1 MILYLAYMNKRTI
14 SNLFELSVQKYA
26 NNPLIYEKKSG
37 KYSPFSFREIQNE
50 VHDLVNGFLKLG
62 LKKDDKV
69 LLLSEGRR
77 EWLVTE
83 LALLYIG
90 AVVVPVS
97 IKLNE
102 TSDLRFRLEHS
113 ECRFAVVSERQAGKL
128 RGLVEELEG
137 LESLIIFDETDKKS
151 NSELFYN
158 DIIENGKS
166 GEDADIEA
174 LLDAV
179 EENDVAV
186 ISYTSGTTADP
197 KGIMLSHRNFTANV
211 EQGGSLFDIP
221 EWYTT
226 LLILPWDHSFA
237 HTVGLYTII
246 LNGAS
251 ISVVDPGKT
260 GMDTLRNI
268 PINIKETRP
277 VFLLSVPALAN
288 NFKKN
293 IEAGIMQKGGIAEKM
308 FRHAMKISYEYN
320 KEGFNKGKGL
330 SFLNKPLIA
339 LYDKILFS
347 KIRDGFGGRL
357 KFFVGGG
364 ALLDIEL
371 QRFFYAIGTPMYQ
384 GYGLTEAAP
393 VISSNHPKE
402 HKLGTSGKPVKN
414 LEVKILDDKGH
425 EVPQGEK
432 GEIAVKGENVML
444 GYWKNENATDEALH
458 HGWLHTGDMGYFD
471 EDGYLMVLGRFKS
484 LLIGNDGEK
493 YSPEGIE
500 EAIVQN
506 SKFIDQCMLYNNQD
520 SYTIG
525 LLVPNQLAI
534 KEYLKE
540 IGVENQADAK
550 KAVLEKI
557 NIEIKEYVK
566 GGLYENMFPQRW
578 LPAAIGILPEALSEE
593 NKMINSTMK
602 MVRNVVVKHYKSLI
616 HFLYTPEGKDINHK
630 MNLQNIEAFIKI
642 K

>member
-1 MILYLAYMNKRTI
+1 MNAKTI
-14 SNLFELSVQKYA
+14 PNLFEQSAQKYSK
-26 NNPLIYEKKSG
+26 NPLIYEKKSG
-37 KYSPFSFREIQNE
+37 KYQPSSFAEIRQE
-50 VHDLVNGFLKLG
+50 VHDFANGLIKLG

-77 EWLVTE
+77 EWLVSE

-90 AVVVPVS
+90 AVVVPIS

-102 TSDLRFRLEHS
+102 PSDLHFRLEHS
-113 ECRFAVVSERQAGKL
+113 ESRFAIASARQADKLRKVVSDLSGFEA
-128 RGLVEELEG
+128 
-137 LESLIIFDETDKKS
+137 LIILDETENKNTGELYYAEIVKDGRKEKS
-151 NSELFYN
+151 NK
-158 DIIENGKS
+158 IETLLKS
-166 GEDADIEA
+166 
-174 LLDAV
+174 V
-179 EENDVAV
+179 SQNDVAV

-211 EQGGSLFDIP
+211 EQGESLFEVP

-293 IEAGIMQKGGIAEKM
+293 IEAGIAQKGGVAEKL
-308 FRHAMKISYEYN
+308 FKHAMRISYAYN
-320 KEGFNKGKGL
+320 KEGFNKGKGFT
-330 SFLNKPLIA
+330 FLNKPLMA

-393 VISSNHPKE
+393 VISSNHPND
-402 HKLGTSGKPVKN
+402 HKLGTSGKPVEN
-414 LEVKILDDKGH
+414 LEVKILDEKGA
-425 EVPQGEK
+425 EVKQGEK

-444 GYWKNENATDEALH
+444 GYWKNQNATDEALH
-458 HGWLHTGDMGYFD
+458 NGWLHTGDMGYFD

-500 EAIVQN
+500 EAFIQQ
-506 SKFIDQCMLYNNQD
+506 SKFIDQCMLFNNQD
-520 SYTIG
+520 AYTIG
-525 LLVPNQLAI
+525 LIVPNQLAI
-534 KEYLKE
+534 KAHIKE
-540 IGVENQADAK
+540 QGLENNEEEANAALQ
-550 KAVLEKI
+550 KI
-557 NIEIKEYVK
+557 NDEIKEYAS
-566 GGLYENMFPQRW
+566 GGAYESMFPQRW
-578 LPAAIGILPEALSEE
+578 LPAAFGILPEPLTEE

-602 MVRNVVVKHYKSLI
+602 MVRNTVVSTHKSII
-616 HFLYTPEGKDINHK
+616 HFLFTPDGKQINHK
-630 MNLQNIEAFIKI
+630 INIENIK
-642 K
+642 KFL

>member
-1 MILYLAYMNKRTI
+1 MNAKTI
-14 SNLFELSVQKYA
+14 PNLFEQSAQNYA
-26 NNPLIYEKKSG
+26 KNPLIYEKKSG
-37 KYSPFSFREIQNE
+37 KYQPSSFEEIRQE
-50 VHDLVNGFLKLG
+50 VHDFANGLIKLG

-77 EWLVTE
+77 EWLVSE
-83 LALLYIG
+83 LAVLYIG
-90 AVVVPVS
+90 AVVVPIS

-102 TSDLRFRLEHS
+102 PDDLQFRLQHS
-113 ECRFAVVSERQAGKL
+113 ESRFAIASARQAEKL
-128 RGLVEELEG
+128 RGVIGKLTDFEA
-137 LESLIIFDETDKKS
+137 IIILDKSDKKS
-151 NSELFYN
+151 PNELYY
-158 DIIENGKS
+158 
-166 GEDADIEA
+166 ADIVEA
-174 LLDAV
+174 GKKEKSVNIEKLLQSV
-179 EENDVAV
+179 SQNDVAV

-211 EQGGSLFDIP
+211 EQGESLFEVPD
-221 EWYTT
+221 WYTT

-251 ISVVDPGKT
+251 ISVVNPGKT

-293 IEAGIMQKGGIAEKM
+293 IEAGIAQKGGIAEKM
-308 FRHAMKISYEYN
+308 FRHAMKISYAYN
-320 KEGFNKGKGL
+320 KEGFNRGKGL
-330 SFLNKPLIA
+330 TFLNKPLMA

-393 VISSNHPKE
+393 VISSNHPND
-402 HKLGTSGKPVKN
+402 HKLGTSGKPVEN
-414 LEVKILDDKGH
+414 IEVKIIDDKGAK
-425 EVPQGEK
+425 VAQGEK
-432 GEIAVKGENVML
+432 GEIVVKGENVML
-444 GYWKNENATDEALH
+444 GYWKNETATNESLQK
-458 HGWLHTGDMGYFD
+458 GWLHTGDMGYFD

-500 EAIVQN
+500 EAFIQQ

-520 SYTIG
+520 AYTIG
-525 LLVPNQLAI
+525 LIVPNKLAI
-534 KEYLKE
+534 KAYLKE
-540 IGVENQADAK
+540 QGLENSKEAANIALQ
-550 KAVLEKI
+550 KI
-557 NIEIKEYVK
+557 HDELKEYTK
-566 GGLYENMFPQRW
+566 GGVYESMFPHRW
-578 LPAAIGILPEALSEE
+578 LPAAFGILPEAFSEE

-602 MVRNVVVKHYKSLI
+602 MVRNTVVSNYKSVI
-616 HFLYTPEGKDINHK
+616 HYLFTPDGKNINHK
-630 MNLQNIEAFIKI
+630 TNIENIENFL
-642 K
+642 

>member
-1 MILYLAYMNKRTI
+1 MNAKTI
-14 SNLFELSVQKYA
+14 PNLFEQSAQKYA
-26 NNPLIYEKKSG
+26 TNPLIYEKKSG
-37 KYSPFSFREIQNE
+37 KYQPSSFEEVRQE
-50 VHDLVNGFLKLG
+50 VHNFANGLLKLG
-62 LKKDDKV
+62 LKKGDKV

-77 EWLVTE
+77 EWLVSE

-90 AVVVPVS
+90 AVVVPIS

-102 TSDLRFRLEHS
+102 PSDLRFRLEHS
-113 ECRFAVVSERQAGKL
+113 ESRFAIVSARQSEKVKEVVKDITGFEA
-128 RGLVEELEG
+128 
-137 LESLIIFDETDKKS
+137 LIILDEVEKQVEGEILY
-151 NSELFYN
+151 SE
-158 DIIENGKS
+158 IIENGKANKTYQL
-166 GEDADIEA
+166 EKLTE
-174 LLDAV
+174 LV
-179 EENDVAV
+179 QENDVAI

-211 EQGGSLFDIP
+211 EQGESLFEVP

-277 VFLLSVPALAN
+277 VFLLSVPALAA

-293 IEAGIMQKGGIAEKM
+293 IEAGIAQKGGIVEKM
-308 FRHAMKISYEYN
+308 FKHAMKISYAYN
-320 KEGFNKGKGL
+320 KEGFNKGNDL
-330 SFLNKPLIA
+330 TILNKPLMA
-339 LYDKILFS
+339 LYNKILFS
-347 KIRDGFGGRL
+347 KIREGFGGRL

-371 QRFFYAIGTPMYQ
+371 QRFFYAIGMPMYQ

-393 VISSNHPKE
+393 VISSNHPSD

-414 LEVKILDDKGH
+414 LEVKILNDKGT
-425 EVPQGEK
+425 EVAQGEK

-444 GYWKNENATDEALH
+444 GYWKNQNATDEALH
-458 HGWLHTGDMGYFD
+458 KGWLHTGDMGYFD

-500 EAIVQN
+500 EAFVQQ
-506 SKFIDQCMLYNNQD
+506 SKYIDQCMLYNNQD
-520 SYTIG
+520 AYTIG
-525 LLVPNQLAI
+525 LIVPNQLAI
-534 KEYLKE
+534 KAYIKEKGLENSEEAANVALQKIYDELKE
-540 IGVENQADAK
+540 
-550 KAVLEKI
+550 
-557 NIEIKEYVK
+557 YTK
-566 GGLYENMFPQRW
+566 GGLYQSMFPGRW
-578 LPAAIGILPEALSEE
+578 LPTAFGVLPEAFTEE

-602 MVRNVVVKHYKSLI
+602 MVRNTVVSNYKSII
-616 HFLYTPEGKDINHK
+616 HYLYTPDGKNQNHK
-630 MNLQNIEAFIKI
+630 INIENIQKFL
-642 K
+642 

>member
-1 MILYLAYMNKRTI
+1 MNARTI
-14 SNLFELSVQKYA
+14 PNLFEQSALKYSK
-26 NNPLIYEKKSG
+26 NPLIYEKKDD
-37 KYSPFSFREIQNE
+37 KYQASSFEEVKQE
-50 VHDLVNGFLKLG
+50 VHLLAKGFLKLG

-77 EWLVTE
+77 EWLVAE

-90 AVVVPVS
+90 AIVVPIS

-102 TSDLRFRLEHS
+102 PNDLKFRLEHS
-113 ECRFAVVSERQAGKL
+113 ESRFAIVSVRQAEKL
-128 RGLVEELEG
+128 RQVIKSLKGF
-137 LESLIIFDETDKKS
+137 ESLIVFDGEVNKKEGEILY
-151 NSELFYN
+151 SE
-158 DIIENGKS
+158 IIEMGKTNTS
-166 GEDADIEA
+166 VNLEVIRHNI
-174 LLDAV
+174 
-179 EENDVAV
+179 EENDVAL

-211 EQGGSLFDIP
+211 EQGESLFEVP

-293 IEAGIMQKGGIAEKM
+293 IEAGIAKKGGIAEKM
-308 FRHAMKISYEYN
+308 FKHAMKISYCYN

-330 SFLNKPLIA
+330 SFIHKPLIA

-347 KIRDGFGGRL
+347 KIREGFGGRL

-371 QRFFYAIGTPMYQ
+371 QRFFYAIGIPMYQ
-384 GYGLTEAAP
+384 GYGLTEASP
-393 VISSNHPKE
+393 VISSNYPE
-402 HKLGTSGKPVKN
+402 DHKLGTSGKPVKN
-414 LEVKILDDKGH
+414 LEVKILDSKGA
-425 EVPQGEK
+425 EVRQGEK

-444 GYWKNENATDEALH
+444 GYWKNENASDEALH
-458 HGWLHTGDMGYFD
+458 KGWLHTGDMGYFD

-500 EAIVQN
+500 EALVQN

-520 SYTIG
+520 AYTIG
-525 LLVPNQLAI
+525 VIVPNQLAI
-534 KEYLKE
+534 KSFLKE
-540 IGVENQADAK
+540 KGIENTEEAK
-550 KAVLEKI
+550 KAALQKI
-557 NIEIKEYVK
+557 NDELKQYSK
-566 GGLYENMFPQRW
+566 GGLYESMFPQRW
-578 LPAAIGILPEALSEE
+578 LPAAVGILPEAFSEE

-602 MVRNVVVKHYKSLI
+602 MVRNTVVSNYKSII
-616 HFLYTPEGKDINHK
+616 HFLYTPEGKNILHK
-630 MNLQNIEAFIKI
+630 MNIENIDKFI
-642 K
+642 

>member
-1 MILYLAYMNKRTI
+1 M
-14 SNLFELSVQKYA
+14 
-26 NNPLIYEKKSG
+26 
-37 KYSPFSFREIQNE
+37 
-50 VHDLVNGFLKLG
+50 
-62 LKKDDKV
+62 
-69 LLLSEGRR
+69 LLSEGRR
-77 EWLVTE
+77 EWLVSE

-90 AVVVPVS
+90 AIVVPIS

-102 TSDLRFRLEHS
+102 PSDLRFRLEHS
-113 ECRFAVVSERQAGKL
+113 ESRFAIVSARQSEKVKEVVKDITGFEA
-128 RGLVEELEG
+128 
-137 LESLIIFDETDKKS
+137 LIILDEVEKQVEGEILY
-151 NSELFYN
+151 SE
-158 DIIENGKS
+158 IIENGKANKTYQL
-166 GEDADIEA
+166 EKLTE
-174 LLDAV
+174 LV
-179 EENDVAV
+179 QENDVAV

-211 EQGGSLFDIP
+211 EQGESLFEVP

-277 VFLLSVPALAN
+277 VFLLSVPALAT

-293 IEAGIMQKGGIAEKM
+293 IEAGIAQKGGIVEKM
-308 FRHAMKISYEYN
+308 FKHAMKISYAYN

-330 SFLNKPLIA
+330 TILNKPLMA
-339 LYDKILFS
+339 FYNKILFS
-347 KIRDGFGGRL
+347 KIREGFGGRL

-371 QRFFYAIGTPMYQ
+371 QRFFYAIGMPMYQ

-393 VISSNHPKE
+393 VISSNHPGD

-414 LEVKILDDKGH
+414 LEVKILNDKGT
-425 EVPQGEK
+425 EVAQGEK

-444 GYWKNENATDEALH
+444 GYWKNQNATDEALH
-458 HGWLHTGDMGYFD
+458 QGWLHTGDMGYFD

-500 EAIVQN
+500 EAFVQQ
-506 SKFIDQCMLYNNQD
+506 SKYIDQCMLYNNQD
-520 SYTIG
+520 AYTIG
-525 LLVPNQLAI
+525 LIVPNQLAI
-534 KEYLKE
+534 KAYIKEKGLENTEEAKELALQKIHDELKE
-540 IGVENQADAK
+540 YSN
-550 KAVLEKI
+550 
-557 NIEIKEYVK
+557 
-566 GGLYENMFPQRW
+566 GGIYESMFPERW
-578 LPAAIGILPEALSEE
+578 LPAAFSILPEAFTEE

-602 MVRNVVVKHYKSLI
+602 MVRNTVVSNYKSLI
-616 HFLYTPEGKDINHK
+616 HFLYTPDGKNLNHK
-630 MNLQNIEAFIKI
+630 INIENIQKFL
-642 K
+642 

>member
-1 MILYLAYMNKRTI
+1 LILYLAYMNKRTI
-14 SNLFELSVQKYA
+14 SNLFEQSVQKYA

-37 KYSPFSFREIQNE
+37 EYRPSTFREIQGE

-69 LLLSEGRR
+69 MLLSEGRR

-90 AVVVPVS
+90 AVVVPIS

-102 TSDLRFRLEHS
+102 PEDLRFRLSHS
-113 ECRFAVVSERQAGKL
+113 ECRFAVVSERQADKL
-128 RGLVEELEG
+128 RSLVEELDG
-137 LESLIIFDETDKKS
+137 LESLIIFDETDKKN
-151 NSELFYN
+151 NSELFYHE
-158 DIIENGKS
+158 IIEKGKS
-166 GEDADIEA
+166 GEKANITD
-174 LLDAV
+174 LLAAV
-179 EENDVAV
+179 EENDLAV

-211 EQGGSLFDIP
+211 EQGNSLFEIP
-221 EWYTT
+221 EWYTS

-293 IEAGIMQKGGIAEKM
+293 IESGISQKGGIAEKM
-308 FRHAMKISYEYN
+308 FKHAMKISYDYN
-320 KEGFNKGKGL
+320 KEGFNKGRGL

-444 GYWKNENATDEALH
+444 GYWKNENASDEALH

-525 LLVPNQLAI
+525 LIVPNQLTI
-534 KEYLKE
+534 NEYVKEQE
-540 IGVENQADAK
+540 IQNPEEAK
-550 KAVLEKI
+550 RAVLEKI
-557 NIEIKEYVK
+557 SSEIKEYLT

-602 MVRNVVVKHYKSLI
+602 MVRNVVVKHYKNLI
-616 HFLYTPEGKDINHK
+616 HFLYTPKGKDVTHT
-630 MNLQNIEAFIKI
+630 MNLQNIEPFIKI

>member
-1 MILYLAYMNKRTI
+1 MNAKTI
-14 SNLFELSVQKYA
+14 PNLFEQSAQKYSK
-26 NNPLIYEKKSG
+26 NPLIYEKKSG
-37 KYSPFSFREIQNE
+37 KYQPSSFNEIRQE
-50 VHDLVNGFLKLG
+50 VHDFANGLLKLG
-62 LKKDDKV
+62 LKKGDKV

-77 EWLVTE
+77 EWLVSE
-83 LALLYIG
+83 LAVLYIG
-90 AVVVPVS
+90 AVVVPIS

-102 TSDLRFRLEHS
+102 PSDLRFRLEHS
-113 ECRFAVVSERQAGKL
+113 ESRFAITSARQADKL
-128 RGLVEELEG
+128 RDIITELPEFEALIILDEPEKKNSNELYYANIVEEGKKEK
-137 LESLIIFDETDKKS
+137 TDK
-151 NSELFYN
+151 
-158 DIIENGKS
+158 
-166 GEDADIEA
+166 IEA
-174 LLDAV
+174 LLKTV
-179 EENDVAV
+179 EQNDVAV

-211 EQGGSLFDIP
+211 EQGESLFDIP
-221 EWYTT
+221 DWYTT

-293 IEAGIMQKGGIAEKM
+293 IESGIAQKGGIVEKM
-308 FRHAMKISYEYN
+308 FNHAMKISYAYN

-330 SFLNKPLIA
+330 TVLNKPMMA
-339 LYDKILFS
+339 LYNKILFS
-347 KIRDGFGGRL
+347 KIREGFGGRL

-371 QRFFYAIGTPMYQ
+371 QRFFYAIGMPMYQ

-393 VISSNHPKE
+393 VISSNHPND
-402 HKLGTSGKPVKN
+402 HKLGTSGKPVEN
-414 LEVKILDDKGH
+414 LEVKILDDKGT
-425 EVPQGEK
+425 EVVQGEK

-458 HGWLHTGDMGYFD
+458 SGWLHTGDIGYFD

-500 EAIVQN
+500 EAFIQQSN
-506 SKFIDQCMLYNNQD
+506 FIDQCMLYNNQD
-520 SYTIG
+520 AYTIG
-525 LLVPNQLAI
+525 LIVPNKLAI
-534 KEYLKE
+534 KAYIKEKGLENTEEAANVALQKIHDELKE
-540 IGVENQADAK
+540 
-550 KAVLEKI
+550 
-557 NIEIKEYVK
+557 YTK
-566 GGLYENMFPQRW
+566 GGIYESVFPQRW
-578 LPAAIGILPEALSEE
+578 LPAAFGIVPEAFTEE

-602 MVRNVVVKHYKSLI
+602 MVRNTVVSAHKSII
-616 HFLYTPEGKDINHK
+616 HFLFTPDGKSINHK
-630 MNLQNIEAFIKI
+630 INIENIK
-642 K
+642 KFL

>member
-1 MILYLAYMNKRTI
+1 MNAKTI
-14 SNLFELSVQKYA
+14 PNLFEQSAQKYA
-26 NNPLIYEKKSG
+26 KNPLIYEKKSG
-37 KYSPFSFREIQNE
+37 KYAPSSFKEIQNE
-50 VHDLVNGFLKLG
+50 IYDFANGLLKLG
-62 LKKDDKV
+62 LKKGDKV

-77 EWLVTE
+77 EWLVSE

-102 TSDLRFRLEHS
+102 PNDLHFRLEHS
-113 ECRFAVVSERQAGKL
+113 ESRFAIASARQAEKL
-128 RGLVEELEG
+128 RGVIADLSNFEA
-137 LESLIIFDETDKKS
+137 LIILDEQDNKLDTELS
-151 NSELFYN
+151 YSEIVN
-158 DIIENGKS
+158 NGK
-166 GEDADIEA
+166 GESPKKLEQLREA
-174 LLDAV
+174 VLQD
-179 EENDVAV
+179 DVAV

-211 EQGGSLFDIP
+211 EQGESLFEVP

-293 IEAGIMQKGGIAEKM
+293 IEAGIAQKGGIVEKM
-308 FRHAMKISYEYN
+308 FKHAMKISYCYN

-330 SFLNKPLIA
+330 TFLHKPLIA

-371 QRFFYAIGTPMYQ
+371 QRFFYAIGIPMYQ

-393 VISSNHPKE
+393 VISSNHPGD
-402 HKLGTSGKPVKN
+402 HKLGTSGKPVEN
-414 LEVKILDDKGH
+414 LEVKILDDKGN
-425 EVPQGEK
+425 EVAQGKK

-458 HGWLHTGDMGYFD
+458 NGWLHTGDMGYFD

-500 EAIVQN
+500 EAIIQQ

-520 SYTIG
+520 AYTIG
-525 LLVPNQLAI
+525 LIVPNQQAI
-534 KEYLKE
+534 KSFLKE
-540 IGVENQADAK
+540 EGIENAEEAK
-550 KAVLEKI
+550 KAALQKI
-557 NIEIKEYVK
+557 NNELKQYTK
-566 GGLYENMFPQRW
+566 GGLYESMFPQRW
-578 LPAAIGILPEALSEE
+578 LPAAIGILPEAFSEE

-602 MVRNVVVKHYKSLI
+602 MVRNVVVSKYKSTI
-616 HFLYTPEGKDINHK
+616 HFLYTPEGKNILHK
-630 MNLQNIEAFIKI
+630 MNIDNIGQIIKF
-642 K
+642 